1 MKQLSIIVPL
11 LLGSH
16 LSMPAAM
23 AETEVL
29 DYIVAIVN
37 EDVIVNS
44 ALQEEVHN
52 ILDEWRQKT
61 DRLPPQEDLEKQV
74 LELLIMNT
82 LRLQLAK
89 RTGIQVEDS
98 FLNEKLRSIAEK
110 EHKDLQTFRNDLEK
124 QGYNYEREREKIRDR
139 MIMERL
145 RMRQVVSRISVTER
159 EIDNFLA
166 NQIQQGT
173 VSNEYHLWHILIAT
187 PEAPSPEDI
196 EAKKQHANNVLIEL
210 KEGADFQ
217 AMAVKVSNS
226 RQAIEGGDLGWR
238 AAGELPTLFNRIV
251 NNMAIGEIKG
261 PIRDPSG
268 FHIIKLVDKRG
279 SESTIV
285 TQTKVRH
292 ILIKTN
298 ELFNDFEAKSRLV
311 ELKFR
316 IEQGDDFVQL
326 ARAYSE
332 DSRTTANGGLFDWL
346 NPGDLVPEFE
356 KVMNNLSE
364 KKVSEP
370 FKSRYGWH
378 IMQVLERRQHD
389 NTEQAIRTLAE
400 EQIRRRKIE
409 EESESWIRQ
418 LRDEAYVEVRSVTSK
433 GES

>member
-1 MKQLSIIVPL
+1 MKKLSLIVPL
-11 LLGSH
+11 LLGSQ
-16 LSMPAAM
+16 LSMPAM

-37 EDVIVNS
+37 DDVIVNS
-44 ALQEEVHN
+44 ILQEEVHN
-52 ILDEWRQKT
+52 HLEEWRQKT
-61 DRLPPQEDLEKQV
+61 DRLPPQEDLERQGLKR
-74 LELLIMNT
+74 LIMNT
-82 LRLQLAK
+82 LLLQLAK

-98 FLNEKLRSIAEK
+98 VLNEKLRSIAEK

-124 QGYNYEREREKIRDR
+124 KGDSYERAREKIRDG
-139 MIMERL
+139 MIIERL
-145 RMRQVVSRISVTER
+145 HRRKVISRISVTER

-166 NQIQQGT
+166 NKIQQGT

-187 PEAPSPEDI
+187 PDAPSPEDI
-196 EAKKQHANNVLIEL
+196 ETKKEQANQVLIEL

-217 AMAVKVSNS
+217 AMALKVSNS
-226 RQAIEGGDLGWR
+226 SQAIEGGDLGWR
-238 AAGELPTLFNRIV
+238 AAGELPTFSNRIV

-261 PIRDPSG
+261 PIRDSSG

-298 ELFNDFEAKSRLV
+298 ELVNDFEAKNRLV

-332 DSRTTANGGLFDWL
+332 DSRTTANGGLFGWV
-346 NPGDLVPEFE
+346 NPGDLVLVPEFE

-364 KKVSEP
+364 NQVSEP

-400 EQIRRRKIE
+400 EQILRRKIE
-409 EESESWIRQ
+409 EESNSWIRQ
-418 LRDEAYVEVRSVTSK
+418 LRDEAYVKYRTNDE
-433 GES
+433 